1 MIRSRSITISE
12 SQFVTMV
19 IFSLLTKNNGA
30 DTLTDEKII
39 TCPFN
44 KNNVA
49 TVKNK

>member
-1 MIRSRSITISE
+1 
-12 SQFVTMV
+12 MV

-30 DTLTDEKII
+30 DTLTDETII